1 MIIEHERLQK
11 LCEKARIMRDTKNS
25 IANDEKPV
33 TEEIR
38 AILPELPALVKGEK
52 WEVGKLLVSL
62 SDVSSTDNKK
72 FVEELLK
79 RGVNGDIIE
88 QAKAAATRVNTGSRL
103 NIDAVK
109 EPKTLMEVFSTPQSF
124 TE

>member
-25 IANDEKPV
+25 ISNDEKPV
-33 TEEIR
+33 AEEIR
-38 AILPELPALVKGEK
+38 AILPELPRLVNGEK

-103 NIDAVK
+103 TIAGVK
-109 EPKTLMEVFSTPQSF
+109 APKTLMEGFSTPQSF
-124 TE
+124 TV

>member
-11 LCEKARIMRDTKNS
+11 LCEKIRIMRDTKNS
-25 IANDEKPV
+25 ISKDEKPV
-33 TEEIR
+33 SDEIR
-38 AILPELPALVKGEK
+38 AILPELPTLGKEEK
-52 WEVGKLLVSL
+52 WEVGNLLVSM

-72 FVEELLK
+72 FIEELLK

-88 QAKAAATRVNTGSRL
+88 QAKAAATRVNRGSRL
-103 NIDAVK
+103 NIDEVK
-109 EPKTLMEVFSTPQSF
+109 QPKTLLEVYSTPQSF